1 MVISAA
7 DGGPDDG
14 RNDDNGEGQGLPID
28 PGSWQEHLEGQ
39 AQAAVDQT
47 REYAAEQVNN
57 LGEGAIGA
65 ATGAFGAAVAGA
77 GAAIGSSFDSA
88 PQADRL
94 ALGDEE
100 RLPWLESADDVDL
113 DEPAS
118 DSGRILGFAVFAVL
132 LLMALVGGIY
142 WATHRG
148 GAPAAADGST
158 IAASNEP
165 YKVAP
170 ADPGG
175 KTFEGTG
182 DVSFPVSEG
191 QKPAATLAGGAAP
204 AATPASPATPSPA
217 VSAAGAQAPAAPTS
231 AGPASGVGV
240 QVGAFSTNSAAEAA
254 WSKLS
259 SAHPALTGLSHRVV
273 EGKADMT
280 TVFRLQAVSSDL
292 AGANALCSKLS
303 AGGLKCQVKR

>member
-7 DGGPDDG
+7 DDGHNDG
-14 RNDDNGEGQGLPID
+14 RNGDGGEGQGLPID
-28 PGSWQEHLEGQ
+28 PGSWKEHLEDQ
-39 AQAAVDQT
+39 AQAAADQVS
-47 REYAAEQVNN
+47 EF
-57 LGEGAIGA
+57 GEGAIGA
-65 ATGAFGAAVAGA
+65 ATGAFGAAVGGA
-77 GAAIGSSFDSA
+77 GQAIGSAFDST

-118 DSGRILGFAVFAVL
+118 DGGRMLGFAVFAVL
-132 LLMALVGGIY
+132 LLFALVGGIY

-148 GAPAAADGST
+148 EVPAAADGSM
-158 IAASNEP
+158 IAANKEP

-204 AATPASPATPSPA
+204 APTPSSAAP
-217 VSAAGAQAPAAPTS
+217 AAGAPAAGAPPSAAAAPTS
-231 AGPASGVGV
+231 AGSASGVGV
-240 QVGAFSTNSAAEAA
+240 QIGAFSSNASAEAA
-254 WSKLS
+254 WSKLAA
-259 SAHPALTGLSHRVV
+259 AHAPLAGLSHRIV
-273 EGKADMT
+273 EGKADMA
-280 TVFRLQAVSSDL
+280 TVFRLQAVASDL

>member
-14 RNDDNGEGQGLPID
+14 QGENGGQGLPID
-28 PGSWQEHLEGQ
+28 PGSWNEHLKDQVRATGEHVSELGDG
-39 AQAAVDQT
+39 AVAA
-47 REYAAEQVNN
+47 AA
-57 LGEGAIGA
+57 GAIGA
-65 ATGAFGAAVAGA
+65 VGAGMAGA
-77 GAAIGSSFDSA
+77 GQTISSAFDSA
-88 PQADRL
+88 PQTDRL

-113 DEPAS
+113 EEPAA
-118 DSGRILGFAVFAVL
+118 DGGRIIGFAVLSIL
-132 LLMALVGGIY
+132 LLFALVGGL
-142 WATHRG
+142 WWLTHRG
-148 GAPAAADGST
+148 SGTTAADGSM
-158 IAASNEP
+158 IAANKEP

-191 QKPAATLAGGAAP
+191 QKPAASLAGSTPTPAAKPSAAAP
-204 AATPASPATPSPA
+204 AASAPASAVAGPA
-217 VSAAGAQAPAAPTS
+217 

-240 QVGAFSTNSAAEAA
+240 QIGAFSTNAAAEAA
-254 WSKLS
+254 WSKLAA
-259 SAHPALTGLSHRVV
+259 AHPPLSGFSHRIV

-280 TVFRLQAVSSDL
+280 TVFRLQAVAIDL

>member
-7 DGGPDDG
+7 DEGPDNGHDEDG
-14 RNDDNGEGQGLPID
+14 EQDLARGFGRGLPID
-28 PGSWQEHLEGQ
+28 PVERKDRLEGH
-39 AQAAVDQT
+39 ARDFG
-47 REYAAEQVNN
+47 EQVTEF
-57 LGEGAIGA
+57 GEGAIGA
-65 ATGAFGAAVAGA
+65 ATGAAGAAMAGA
-77 GAAIGSSFDSA
+77 GEAIGSAFESAA

-118 DSGRILGFAVFAVL
+118 DGGRMLGFGVFAVL

-148 GAPAAADGST
+148 DAPAEADGSM
-158 IAASNEP
+158 IAANKEP

-175 KTFEGTG
+175 KTFDGTG

-191 QKPAATLAGGAAP
+191 QKPAATLADSAASSAPAAKPSAAPVGDGATAAP
-204 AATPASPATPSPA
+204 APA
-217 VSAAGAQAPAAPTS
+217 S
-231 AGPASGVGV
+231 AGPVSGVGV
-240 QVGAFSTNSAAEAA
+240 QVGAFSSNASAEAA
-254 WSKLS
+254 WSKLTA
-259 SAHPALTGLSHRVV
+259 AHAPLAGLSHRVV

-280 TVFRLQAVSSDL
+280 TVFRLQALASDL